1 MTQERKIEYDCA
13 YMQMAIS
20 MGNLSYAIRNKVG
33 AIILSKNG
41 QIISQ
46 GFNGTPTG
54 HDNCCEN
61 VECNHPNGYKMFCPT
76 SPLHSPETKSV
87 YRCKPCEF
95 CTLTTKKSVLHAESN
110 AIAKCAKWL
119 NTTEGGTIYV
129 TLSPCYEC
137 SKLII
142 QAGIKRVVFN
152 ELYRTTDGLDNLVNA
167 GIIVEQLNMNT
178 KTLNKWHVN
187 N

>member
-1 MTQERKIEYDCA
+1 MTVERKIEYDCA
-13 YMQMAIS
+13 YMNMALCIAK
-20 MGNLSYAIRNKVG
+20 LSYAIRNKVG
-33 AIILSKNG
+33 SIIVSKNG

-54 HDNCCEN
+54 QDNCCETVICESHWN
-61 VECNHPNGYKMFCPT
+61 DGRCRCGCNDNEKN
-76 SPLHSPETKSV
+76 V
-87 YRCKPCEF
+87 YRCKTCDF
-95 CTLTTKKSVLHAESN
+95 GKLVTKKSVLHAESN

-142 QAGIKRVVFN
+142 QSGIKRVVFN
-152 ELYRTTDGLDNLVNA
+152 EVYRNTEGLDNLVES
-167 GIIVEQLNMNT
+167 GILVEQIDINN
-178 KTLNKWHVN
+178 KTLTKWNISHLEN
-187 N
+187 